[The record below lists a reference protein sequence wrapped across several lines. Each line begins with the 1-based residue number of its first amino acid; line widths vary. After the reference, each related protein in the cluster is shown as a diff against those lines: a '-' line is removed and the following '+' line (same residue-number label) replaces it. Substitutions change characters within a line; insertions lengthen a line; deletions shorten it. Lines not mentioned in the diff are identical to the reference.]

1 MTMDDRA
8 EIAALLDCHQLWIDL
23 RDNDGYAAL
32 YTEDGSYESPFATAR
47 GTAQIVEMMAG
58 LHASGFTT
66 GKRHFSGPC
75 LITVDGDRAT
85 AVSSWWAAETQPAP
99 ALFATGTYVDE
110 LERVEGHWKIARR
123 RQTVDSTK

>member
-8 EIAALLDCHQLWIDL
+8 EIAALLDRHQLCVDL
-23 RDNDGYAAL
+23 RDNDGYAAV
-32 YTEDGSYESPFATAR
+32 YTEDGSYEGPFATAR
-47 GTAQIVEMMAG
+47 GTAQLAEMMAR

-66 GKRHFSGPC
+66 GKRHFGGPS
-75 LITVDGDRAT
+75 LITIDGDRAT
-85 AVSSWWAAETQPAP
+85 AVSSWWAAATQALP

-110 LERVEGHWKIARR
+110 LERVKGRWKIARR